1 MTDEKTAD
9 DELDDDKPDDETPT
23 AEHETDKE
31 RVDRELIEFLN
42 EVRVVL
48 PGVQVLFAFLLTVPF
63 TGAFAKID
71 GGERLAYMVAFFFTA
86 LSVVLMITPTPL
98 HRLQFRQGDK
108 EGFLRTSN
116 QLVLAGIACLAVATA
131 AVVWL
136 VAQILFT
143 SGLATV
149 TGAVAAGIVV
159 MLWFVVPLVTRFSDG
174 R

>member
-1 MTDEKTAD
+1 MSDEKKSD
-9 DELDDDKPDDETPT
+9 GPSDETPT
-23 AEHETDKE
+23 AEHENEKE

-63 TGAFAKID
+63 TGTFGKLDDD
-71 GGERLAYMVAFFFTA
+71 GLVAYTVAFFFTA
-86 LSVVLMITPTPL
+86 LAAALMITPTPL

-116 QLVLAGIACLAVATA
+116 HLVLAGIACLAVAMV

-143 SGLATV
+143 DGGVATV
-149 TGAVAAGIVV
+149 IGAVAGGVV
-159 MLWFVVPLVTRFSDG
+159 VVLWFVLPLISRFADG
-174 R
+174 K

>member
-1 MTDEKTAD
+1 MTEENKSGERRDG
-9 DELDDDKPDDETPT
+9 ETPT
-23 AEHETDKE
+23 AEHETEKE

-63 TGAFAKID
+63 TTIFDKD
-71 GGERLAYMVAFFFTA
+71 VEGGGRIAYIVAFFFTA
-86 LSVVLMITPTPL
+86 LAAALMITPTPL

-116 QLVLAGIACLAVATA
+116 QLVLAGIGCLAVAMV

-143 SGLATV
+143 DGGTAMV
-149 TGAVAAGIVV
+149 IGALAAGVFLA
-159 MLWFVVPLVTRFSDG
+159 LWFVLPLVSRFSDG
-174 R
+174 K

>member
-1 MTDEKTAD
+1 MTDEKST
-9 DELDDDKPDDETPT
+9 DEKPDDESPT
-23 AEHETDKE
+23 ADHENEKE

-63 TGAFAKID
+63 TGTFGKID
-71 GGERLAYMVAFFFTA
+71 GGGRLAYIVAFFFTA
-86 LSVVLMITPTPL
+86 FAAALMITPTPL

-116 QLVLAGIACLAVATA
+116 QLILAGIACLAVAMV

-143 SGLATV
+143 SGGLATLI
-149 TGAVAAGIVV
+149 GAVAAGVV
-159 MLWFVVPLVTRFSDG
+159 VVLWLVLPLVSRFSDG
-174 R
+174 K